1 MFSFHSIIFCIIYLV
16 NAFCFLLGLF
26 FKIVF
31 RIVDEKKIV
40 NHNVKFAIVYISG
53 IGISAFTTYYLFQFV
68 YFVQQYY

>member
-16 NAFCFLLGLF
+16 TAFCFLLGLF

-40 NHNVKFAIVYISG
+40 SHNVKFAIVYISG
-53 IGISAFTTYYLFQFV
+53 IGISAFTAYYLFQFV